1 MNPIAI
7 LDLAS
12 VVLALAV
19 FHLAHQTQKSFGGLF
34 KQAFVIFYS
43 VCVLSLAIAS
53 LEILGFIVPTPG
65 PATLALHVF
74 MFAVLLL
81 IFLGLFSLSTSG
93 IFALKKQK

>member
-12 VVLALAV
+12 VVLALVV

-34 KQAFVIFYS
+34 KPAFVIFYA
-43 VCVLSLAIAS
+43 VCILSIAIAG
-53 LEILGFIVPTPG
+53 LEISGFIVPG
-65 PATLALHVF
+65 QDLATIILHVF

-81 IFLGLFSLSTSG
+81 ILLGLFSLSKSG
-93 IFALKKQK
+93 IFASKK